1 MSEYFLKYFSNLL
14 TNKSVCQVQWVD
26 LLVFVENGI
35 LEQLTKPAS
44 ETHTREQKHILE
56 RRNGKSFIQTSNTFM
71 YMVHGYHQRSR
82 CDVVAAWHM
91 CVVCPVGSGKV
102 FVGSVQQIFSKYPIE
117 PFDRTPTY
125 MCSGIRNIGPIIQSE
140 YYAAVGWGYGGRGA
154 CSIHGW
160 LMV

>member
-56 RRNGKSFIQTSNTFM
+56 RINGKSFIQTSNTFM
-71 YMVHGYHQRSR
+71 YIEHG
-82 CDVVAAWHM
+82 
-91 CVVCPVGSGKV
+91 
-102 FVGSVQQIFSKYPIE
+102 
-117 PFDRTPTY
+117 
-125 MCSGIRNIGPIIQSE
+125 
-140 YYAAVGWGYGGRGA
+140 
-154 CSIHGW
+154 
-160 LMV
+160 

>member
-14 TNKSVCQVQWVD
+14 TNKSVCKVQWVD
-26 LLVFVENGI
+26 LFVFVENGI

-82 CDVVAAWHM
+82 CDVVAA
-91 CVVCPVGSGKV
+91 
-102 FVGSVQQIFSKYPIE
+102 
-117 PFDRTPTY
+117 
-125 MCSGIRNIGPIIQSE
+125 
-140 YYAAVGWGYGGRGA
+140 
-154 CSIHGW
+154 
-160 LMV
+160 